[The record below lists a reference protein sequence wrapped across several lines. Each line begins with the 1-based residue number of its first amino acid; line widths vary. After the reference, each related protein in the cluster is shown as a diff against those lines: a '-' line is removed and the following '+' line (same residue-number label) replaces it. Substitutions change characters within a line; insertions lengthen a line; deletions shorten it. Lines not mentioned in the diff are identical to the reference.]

1 MKVKIFKSLLLSGII
16 ILMSG
21 LFCNLFSQPSSGAI
35 KLTYNYPDNKSVKYI
50 SSTTMAQIM
59 DIEGQIMQTDVK
71 SAFGCSVV
79 SIGRQDDKIRLQIT
93 VDTLGQTSNGPMGY
107 SGGSVGSV
115 KGKSI
120 NIAISPNGKIADMTE
135 AGTLTYYIS
144 GSGESNLSQTIS
156 DFFPILP
163 VNPVKQGD
171 TWKLTDSTM
180 TSSPSTTMKITDN
193 SENKFEGLETVNGI
207 ECAKIT
213 STHSGIWTMSIKSP
227 EADLMIKGP
236 YTSISESLFAIKEG
250 YFVKNTVS
258 TRLNGQLELTSPM
271 VMTMPITID
280 MKSVTEMK

>member
-1 MKVKIFKSLLLSGII
+1 
-16 ILMSG
+16 
-21 LFCNLFSQPSSGAI
+21 
-35 KLTYNYPDNKSVKYI
+35 
-50 SSTTMAQIM
+50 
-59 DIEGQIMQTDVK
+59 
-71 SAFGCSVV
+71 
-79 SIGRQDDKIRLQIT
+79 
-93 VDTLGQTSNGPMGY
+93 
-107 SGGSVGSV
+107 GSVGSV

-156 DFFPILP
+156 DFFPVLP

-236 YTSISESLFAIKEG
+236 YTSTSECLFAIKEG
-250 YFVKNTVS
+250 YFLKNTSS
-258 TRLNGQLELTSPM
+258 TRLTGQLELTSPM

-280 MKSVTEMK
+280 MKSVTEAK